1 MSDINVAKREAD
13 VKVVSDLG
21 QLKDEFHQM
30 KVVSHL
36 REFKDKYYQTDMP
49 SANA

>member
-1 MSDINVAKREAD
+1 MSNINMAEREAD

-21 QLKDEFHQM
+21 QLKDEFYQM

-36 REFKDKYYQTDMP
+36 RDLKDKCYQTDIR
-49 SANA
+49 